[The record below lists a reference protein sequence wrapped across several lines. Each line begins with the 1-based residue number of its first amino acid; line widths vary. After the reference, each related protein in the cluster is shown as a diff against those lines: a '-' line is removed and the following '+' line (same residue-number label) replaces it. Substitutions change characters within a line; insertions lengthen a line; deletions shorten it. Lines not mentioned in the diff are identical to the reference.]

1 MQTKLINNSLKKR
14 FSQNFLNYEL
24 SNFQGFSNFWQEY
37 CYEKFDVED
46 FRIIRNSEWYQS
58 LGIDEAGSTK
68 PYQNPRIQSCISRYF
83 HREVIDSVGEK
94 FTIYDFLSR
103 VESFLIL
110 GGKVI
115 ETDLFKVIIKLANFL
130 YSKYEQDNLVQ
141 EYFND

>member
-1 MQTKLINNSLKKR
+1 MQTRLINNALKKR

-24 SNFQGFSNFWQEY
+24 SNFPDFNNFWQEY

-46 FRIIRNSEWYQS
+46 FRIIRNSEWYRS
-58 LGIDEAGSTK
+58 LGIDEAESIR
-68 PYQNPRIQSCISRYF
+68 PYQNLRIQSCISRCF
-83 HREVIDSVGEK
+83 HREVLDSVGEK

-110 GGKVI
+110 GGKVM

>member
-1 MQTKLINNSLKKR
+1 MQTRLINNALKKR

-24 SNFQGFSNFWQEY
+24 SNFPDFNNFWQEY
-37 CYEKFDVED
+37 CYEKLDVED
-46 FRIIRNSEWYQS
+46 FRIIRNSEWYKS
-58 LGIDEAGSTK
+58 LGIDEAGSIR
-68 PYQNPRIQSCISRYF
+68 PYQNSRIQSCISRYF